1 MGAVRTSIQW
11 QKAKFRGLP
20 NRRSHPPSVRAGK
33 TKLITAKE
41 LQKHTTDDDLWLL
54 IGGKVYDV
62 SKYKDEHPGS
72 DSILFDVK
80 GIDATQEFVDVGHSG
95 DAEETRDK
103 LLVGDFDM
111 STADELPGGV
121 AKPGETTSGE
131 SSSALMA
138 IPVIV
143 LVIILAI
150 VFKIIPM

>member
-1 MGAVRTSIQW
+1 MGSTWR
-11 QKAKFRGLP
+11 RGCD
-20 NRRSHPPSVRAGK
+20 RQTMATGK
-33 TKLITAKE
+33 TKMITAKE
-41 LQKHTTDDDLWLL
+41 LQKHTKDDDLWLL

-95 DAEETRDK
+95 DAEKTRDG
-103 LLVGDFDM
+103 LFVGDFDM
-111 STADELPGGV
+111 DTADDLPGGV
-121 AKPGETTSGE
+121 AKPGETSAGGE

-143 LVIILAI
+143 LMIVLAI